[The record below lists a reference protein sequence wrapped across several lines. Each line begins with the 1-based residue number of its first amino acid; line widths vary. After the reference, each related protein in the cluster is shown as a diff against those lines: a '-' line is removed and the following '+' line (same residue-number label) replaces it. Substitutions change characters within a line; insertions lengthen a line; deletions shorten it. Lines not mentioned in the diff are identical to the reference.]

1 MRQFF
6 DRIAWAVA
14 GISTTVLVLVAT
26 GVVDAGTL
34 DPPGPPGP
42 TMKSLDQVE
51 PRTPIS
57 SLPYTISQPGSYYV
71 TGNLTGV
78 AGSDGIRITASDVT
92 LDLSGFT
99 LTGVPS
105 SFSGVAVFGLR
116 RGITVRNGTLS
127 NWELS
132 GLFALPAEGGTFED
146 LNAEWNAQYGLYA
159 GAGST
164 LSNCSA
170 ASNGNAGVV
179 ADKATITGCAS
190 TGNGAQGF
198 YVSNSVLTDC
208 DAASN
213 TMAGIEA
220 YSGVRIDG
228 CNVYANGGEG
238 ILVTGSATGS
248 LITNNQVASNTLDG
262 ISVSRSTVDTNATH
276 YNGLNG
282 IAVNGSGSNITNNH
296 AFGNGLDL
304 CASNY
309 FVPGSRNRIDANYAD
324 GDSSQTCYGFYVSGD
339 DNVVTRNTAAS
350 NSTNNFALLGISNDY
365 GPVTSAST
373 VTNPLSNIE

>member
-1 MRQFF
+1 MRPFL
-6 DRIAWAVA
+6 DRLAWAVA
-14 GISTTVLVLVAT
+14 GISTTILVLVAT
-26 GVVDAGTL
+26 GIVDAGTL

-57 SLPYTISQPGSYYV
+57 SLPYTITQPGSYYV

-78 AGSDGIRITASDVT
+78 AGQNGITIVSDYVT

-105 SFSGVAVFGLR
+105 SWNGVEVSGIR
-116 RGITVRNGTLS
+116 RGIAVRNGTLR

-132 GLFALPAEGGTFED
+132 GLQAVAAQGGVFED
-146 LNAEWNAQYGLYA
+146 LIAAWNAQYGLYA
-159 GAGST
+159 GSGST
-164 LSNCSA
+164 LSNCA
-170 ASNGNAGVV
+170 ARSNGKAGIL
-179 ADKATITGCAS
+179 ADQATITGCSA
-190 TGNGAQGF
+190 TGNGEQGF
-198 YVSNSVLTDC
+198 YVSNSIVTDC
-208 DAASN
+208 EASIN

-220 YSGVRIDG
+220 YSSVRIDG

-248 LITNNQVASNTLDG
+248 LITDNQVASNTLDG
-262 ISVSRSTVDTNATH
+262 ISVSRSTVDGNAMH

-282 IAVNGSGSNITNNH
+282 ITVSGSGSNITNNH

-324 GDSSQTCYGFYVSGD
+324 GDASQTCYGFYVSGD
-339 DNVVTRNTAAS
+339 DNVVTRNTAAG

-373 VTNPLSNIE
+373 ATNPLSNIE